1 MNIFSKVSSVY
12 RKPDFVGMKKIKRA
26 AISLFLMLH
35 ISAIFFNNLSWS
47 PLIGCLYP
55 YYHPYIQ
62 WTGQTQAWE
71 MYKNPDKYD
80 QQIVHELVLSNGHR
94 KQFSVTLNN
103 CPRMLY
109 FFEGLFTQSRGRE
122 AISYLKWSLKHTPNS
137 QQPVSSALQRSIR
150 ETPSPGNLGASHEYL
165 LQDEYIFYPKSRFPA
180 SDKMQDFRELAR

>member
-1 MNIFSKVSSVY
+1 MNIFSKVSSAY

-62 WTGQTQAWE
+62 WTGQTQAWA

-94 KQFSVTLNN
+94 KQFSVTKIIA
-103 CPRMLY
+103 PVLY
-109 FFEGLFTQSRGRE
+109 FLRFVLQKRGRE
-122 AISYLKWSLKHTPNS
+122 AISYLKWSLKHANS